1 MAYSVLLNMP
11 KKPPFARIAITLP
24 APVLAAADRLAKR
37 LDRSRSWVIAE
48 SIRKYASDSE
58 HPAQPPSPTVVHE
71 TFSAASQAEQVA
83 DARVRLIQSGL
94 AVSPGIRLRRA
105 EELIQL
111 SRLIRPRARRE
122 QVIAFDSWEDFAQWK
137 ASQRIR
143 L

>member
-1 MAYSVLLNMP
+1 MP
-11 KKPPFARIAITLP
+11 KKPPYARIAITLP

-37 LDRSRSWVIAE
+37 LDRSRSWVVAE
-48 SIRKYASDSE
+48 SIRSFVSDREHSAQSPGPASVRE
-58 HPAQPPSPTVVHE
+58 P
-71 TFSAASQAEQVA
+71 FSAAYQAEQVA
-83 DARVRLIQSGL
+83 DARVRLIQSDL
-94 AVSPGIRLRRA
+94 AVSPGERLRRA

-137 ASQRIR
+137 AAQRIR